1 MKIDRDAPVPLYYQ
15 LKQLLL
21 AEIEAGTWRPGAALP
36 PEDALQE
43 TYEVSRTTIRQ
54 ALGELA
60 REGRV
65 IRQRGRGTFVA
76 PPQLRQE
83 PDRHLGISEYLR
95 MQGVVLGWKILDQD
109 WQPAPDAVAEA
120 LGLLAGDPVYRIL
133 RLRLADGL
141 PLGIHAVYVPREI
154 AGAISQQG
162 LLASE
167 SLRYL
172 RDLPEM
178 ANSLAFRTVGAE
190 PAADEEA
197 AYLGI
202 AAGAPLLV
210 NERTTVSEEHRPREF
225 LRAVYPGDRLRYHV
239 TQ

>member
-1 MKIDRDAPVPLYYQ
+1 MQIDRESPVPLYYQ
-15 LKQLLL
+15 FKQILL
-21 AEIEAGTWRPGAALP
+21 AEIESGVWRPGEALP
-36 PEDALQE
+36 AEDALQE
-43 TYEVSRTTIRQ
+43 SYGISRTTIRQ

-60 REGRV
+60 HEGRI
-65 IRQRGRGTFVA
+65 IRQRGRGTFVT
-76 PPQLRQE
+76 PVQLRLE
-83 PDRHLGISEYLR
+83 PDRHLGISEFLR
-95 MQGVVLGWKILDQD
+95 MQGVDLSWKILDQD
-109 WQPAPDAVAEA
+109 WQAASEAVAEA
-120 LGLLAGDPVYRIL
+120 LGLVVGDAVYRIL
-133 RLRLADGL
+133 RLRLADGA
-141 PLGIHAVYVPREI
+141 PLGVHAVYVPREI

-190 PAADEEA
+190 PAGAEEA

-210 NERTTVSEEHRPREF
+210 IERITVSEEHRPLEF

-239 TQ
+239 TL